1 MSVAAAF
8 DAVAGEY
15 DAARRRLVP
24 CFGAFYDTVLQLV
37 AEWEPP
43 PRARVLDLGAGTGLL
58 AAMIRAA
65 HPDCVLTLVDLSPA
79 MLDEA
84 RRRFAGSADITYEVA
99 DYAQACRKAR
109 STWQCRRCRS
119 TIWKIRPSSI
129 CSRRCGLRSPR
140 AACLSMP
147 IRCLEPTRHWRPV
160 PAHAGEP
167 RRPPSGRT
175 RRSSRL
181 PRRA

>member
-37 AEWEPP
+37 GEWEPP

-84 RRRFAGSADITYEVA
+84 RSGSPAPPTSRTRSPTTPRL
-99 DYAQACRKAR
+99 CRKAR
-109 STWQCRRCRS
+109 STW
-119 TIWKIRPSSI
+119 
-129 CSRRCGLRSPR
+129 
-140 AACLSMP
+140 
-147 IRCLEPTRHWRPV
+147 
-160 PAHAGEP
+160 
-167 RRPPSGRT
+167 
-175 RRSSRL
+175 
-181 PRRA
+181 